1 MGVDV
6 QLSGVWVR
14 WVRAHG
20 GWRAGLSQGCG
31 SPRPTAE
38 QAGQLP
44 LLVHSRNRRVLLLL
58 EDHPA
63 LQHLGTGLGMSSGF
77 VWLQSHCPC
86 HHTGSSLQCQKKHL
100 AFN

>member
-20 GWRAGLSQGCG
+20 GWRAGLSQRSG
-31 SPRPTAE
+31 SPCPTAE

-44 LLVHSRNRRVLLLL
+44 LLVHSRGITASGRSPRFAAFRDGIGNVIWVRLASKPLSLPSYRFFFAVL
-58 EDHPA
+58 
-63 LQHLGTGLGMSSGF
+63 
-77 VWLQSHCPC
+77 
-86 HHTGSSLQCQKKHL
+86 KKKV
-100 AFN
+100 